1 MKTASLVAAV
11 AACSLSAMASAA
23 FESAQFGGAYS
34 LKYGESNWT
43 ATQSTSNFVGAAY
56 DSTNYATSGA
66 TGYGAGGTSSTDL
79 AAVYGDSMTMSGGLG
94 STLDS
99 FKFALFCSSSSAAA
113 LTGATETISFYRQ
126 SDSSMIGQFQVS
138 IGALAKGYFS
148 VYTITNLAGIGITFD
163 TNDVI
168 VTQQLSSVGGATR
181 MGTVFGTA
189 AGAAP
194 AVGSTTAGLYMSN
207 ATTPAGFYTFTGYS
221 TNSNGV
227 FQLNT
232 VDAPAPGA
240 LALLGVAGIAGKRRR
255 R

>member
-43 ATQSTSNFVGAAY
+43 ATQSTSNFTGAAY

-66 TGYGAGGTSSTDL
+66 TGYGVGATSSTDL
-79 AAVYGDSMTMSGGLG
+79 AGVYGDQTVMSAGIG

-99 FKFALFCSSSSAAA
+99 FKFAVFCSGSSAGA
-113 LTGATETISFYRQ
+113 LTSATETISFYRT
-126 SDSSMIGQFQVS
+126 SDSSLIGSFQVS
-138 IGALAKGYFS
+138 LGALGKGYYS
-148 VYTITNLAGIGITFD
+148 VYTVTNLAGLGITFD

-168 VTQQLSSVGGATR
+168 VTQQLSNVGGATK
-181 MGTVFGTA
+181 MGTIFGTI

-194 AVGSTTAGLYMSN
+194 AVGTTAAGLYISN
-207 ATTPAGFYTFTGYS
+207 ASSTAGFYTFTGYS

-227 FQLNT
+227 YQLNT